1 MFSNGRDMTKY
12 QVLHHKEDDS
22 ADAKATATPR
32 GFSENSQAKNYESII
47 KVPCVSR
54 VHHFQLLF

>member
-1 MFSNGRDMTKY
+1 MTKY
-12 QVLHHKEDDS
+12 QVLHHKEDDN

-32 GFSENSQAKNYESII
+32 GFSENSRAKNYESII